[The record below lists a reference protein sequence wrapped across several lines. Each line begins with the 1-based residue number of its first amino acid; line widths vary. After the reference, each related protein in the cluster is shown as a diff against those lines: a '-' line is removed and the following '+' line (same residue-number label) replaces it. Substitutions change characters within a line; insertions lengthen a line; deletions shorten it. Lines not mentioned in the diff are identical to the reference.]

1 MCDKYLSSA
10 NKQADNKFLVFFFLF
25 IFPVCHGSWDESEH
39 RAAFPLRLCLFVP
52 SFLFV
57 SVLASSSSSPPP
69 LPPTLPSSPSSPS
82 VTWLNLFIPQPR
94 LVSGGL
100 AGRAEMSRGC
110 EGGWK
115 VNNRSEEDEC
125 GQSFVCIFNDFP
137 PPCRPDACATSSAL
151 RSHKLKIAH
160 LLRFPSRQPSPF
172 HRVINNNYSS
182 GVCQMPFAL
191 CVRVCARSRRKRTL
205 EAVAHR

>member
-10 NKQADNKFLVFFFLF
+10 NKQGDNKFFFVFFCSYFQCVTARGTRASAALLF
-25 IFPVCHGSWDESEH
+25 FFAS
-39 RAAFPLRLCLFVP
+39 ACLFRLSSLSP
-52 SFLFV
+52 SSLLLPLLF
-57 SVLASSSSSPPP
+57 SPS

-182 GVCQMPFAL
+182 GVCQMPVCF
-191 CVRVCARSRRKRTL
+191 VCACVCALATQ
-205 EAVAHR
+205 AHT

>member
-10 NKQADNKFLVFFFLF
+10 NKQGDNKFLVVFFFVHISSVSRLVGRERAPRCFSSSPLPVCSVFPLCLRPRFFFLF
-25 IFPVCHGSWDESEH
+25 
-39 RAAFPLRLCLFVP
+39 
-52 SFLFV
+52 
-57 SVLASSSSSPPP
+57 SPPP

-82 VTWLNLFIPQPR
+82 VTWLKLFIPQLR

-191 CVRVCARSRRKRTL
+191 CVRARALATQ
-205 EAVAHR
+205 AHT